1 MKDKKTLVYQLLC
14 IALLIALICTT
25 LCKNFHSPS
34 NSSTALE
41 PSAQPAPTEV
51 PSASPQG
58 TDIGNGWKRIAPSEI
73 QDNAIDLIDNYKGIL
88 AMGNQKEH
96 NAMTIGWGTLGVL
109 WGRPIYTV
117 FVSSSRFSYT
127 LLEKY
132 DTFTVTFFNKSH
144 MKDVMY
150 LGHHSGRDGD
160 KISKTSL
167 HLNYTEAG
175 NPIFDEA
182 FLVLECRKIYAAP
195 FDSAKLQPAQKEFYE
210 KRQIGVHSE
219 YVGEIL
225 NVFVKEE
232 NRVEK

>member
-1 MKDKKTLVYQLLC
+1 MKDKSTLVYQLLC
-14 IALLIALICTT
+14 IVLLVALICTA
-25 LCKNFHSPS
+25 LCKKSTTTS
-34 NSSTALE
+34 AEQTAL
-41 PSAQPAPTEV
+41 PTPAVEAPV
-51 PSASPQG
+51 APQ
-58 TDIGNGWKRIAPSEI
+58 TTLTTSGWKRIAPSEI
-73 QDNAIDLIDNYKGIL
+73 PDNSIDLIDNYKGIL
-88 AMGNQKEH
+88 AMGNKEEH

-109 WGRPIYTV
+109 WSTPIYTV
-117 FVSSSRFSYT
+117 FVSSSRYSYN
-127 LLEKY
+127 LMEKY

-160 KISKTSL
+160 KIRKTSL

-182 FLVLECRKIYAAP
+182 FLVIECRKIYAAP
-195 FDSAKLQPAQKEFYE
+195 FDSAKLLPEQKDFYE
-210 KRQIGVHSE
+210 KRQIGIHSE

>member
-14 IALLIALICTT
+14 IALLIALIGTILCRKSTATPAEPTT
-25 LCKNFHSPS
+25 L
-34 NSSTALE
+34 
-41 PSAQPAPTEV
+41 PAPAE
-51 PSASPQG
+51 APQAAPQ
-58 TDIGNGWKRIAPSEI
+58 DIPPGNGWKKIAPSEI

-88 AMGNQKEH
+88 AMGNKDEH

-109 WGRPIYTV
+109 WGKPIYTV

-144 MKDVMY
+144 IKDVMY

-182 FLVLECRKIYAAP
+182 FLVIECRKIYAAP

-210 KRQIGVHSE
+210 KRQIGIHSE